1 MVAVVQLFSGA
12 ALGYA
17 GLSVMIERGEIGVVG
32 LVACFF
38 SLALI
43 LKGATRL
50 VLSLAGQG
58 GEGPR

>member
-38 SLALI
+38 SLVLV
-43 LKGATRL
+43 LKGMTRGIL
-50 VLSLAGQG
+50 LLAGPA
-58 GEGPR
+58 GEEPQ

>member
-17 GLSVMIERGEIGVVG
+17 GLSVMIGRAEVGVVG

-38 SLALI
+38 SLALV
-43 LKGATRL
+43 LKGVTRL
-50 VLSLAGQG
+50 VLSLAGQAR
-58 GEGPR
+58 EEQR